1 MWAYFLNGW
10 RPVGI
15 PPHPCVPNMWDAT
28 TMTDVVFVK
37 GYAFVKVTLYG
48 YQPTHHMNTPKTK
61 AKIGLMGYWL
71 ARQNMLYRE
80 RLRCCVGVA
89 RAISSRKLGR

>member
-48 YQPTHHMNTPKTK
+48 YQPTHYMNTPKIK
-61 AKIGLMGYWL
+61 AKSGLMGYWL
-71 ARQNMLYRE
+71 ARQKMLYRE